1 MPDEACREIEHC
13 RVCESDALYSF
24 LDLGDQP
31 PANAF
36 VDDPDEDEPA
46 YPLEVVVCEACD
58 HVQLAHTVDS
68 GILFTDYPYF
78 SSASRPLFDHFGAY
92 ADAVEQR
99 YLEADDFVVEI
110 GCNDGVLLSQ
120 FDESIRRLG
129 VDPADNVTEAARER
143 GVETVTSLFSPD
155 LAASIREDYGE
166 ASAICANNVVG
177 HIDDLH
183 ALMTGIDTLLAPDG
197 VFVVEVPYLVDLL
210 SNNQFDTIYHEHL
223 SYFSIRAFQTLV
235 EQVDMQVLDI
245 NRMSVHG
252 GTIRVHIQRESADR
266 APKRVVDDYRRLE
279 LALSLDDRR
288 AYDEFAHQVERTRER
303 ITSLLDSLR
312 EDGSAIV
319 GYAAPAKGNTLLN
332 YCDIGPE
339 TLDYLIDTTP
349 AKQGTYSPGMNIP
362 VKEPDVFHEDA
373 PEYAFLLAWNY
384 KDAILGNEADYRE
397 GGGQFVVPIPY
408 VNIV

>member
-1 MPDEACREIEHC
+1 MSAEACREIDRC
-13 RVCESDALYSF
+13 RVCESETLYSF
-24 LDLGDQP
+24 LDLGEQP

-36 VDDPDEDEPA
+36 VDDPSEDEPA
-46 YPLEVVVCEACD
+46 YPLEVVVCETCD

-99 YLEADDFVVEI
+99 YLDADDFVVEI

-155 LAASIREDYGE
+155 VATSIREEHGE
-166 ASAICANNVVG
+166 AMAICANNVVG

-223 SYFSIRAFQTLV
+223 SYFSIRAFQALV
-235 EQVDMQVLDI
+235 EQFDMQLLDV

-279 LALSLDDRR
+279 LALSLDERT

-303 ITSLLDSLR
+303 ITRLLESLR
-312 EDGSAIV
+312 EDGSSIV

-332 YCDIGPE
+332 YCDVGPE

-362 VKEPDVFHEDA
+362 VREPAAFHEDD

-384 KDAILGNEADYRE
+384 KDAILQNEADYRE